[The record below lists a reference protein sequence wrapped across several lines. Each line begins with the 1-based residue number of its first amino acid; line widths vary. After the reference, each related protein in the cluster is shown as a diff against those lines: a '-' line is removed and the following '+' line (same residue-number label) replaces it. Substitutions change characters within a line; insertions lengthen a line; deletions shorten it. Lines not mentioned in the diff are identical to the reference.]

1 MGKRKPEAEPESES
15 DVEFEDDD
23 LRREMEM
30 DADAGGGGDG
40 GDDDDALEDE
50 DDELE
55 AEMAAL
61 ESSRRERGYKKL
73 ENRAFVNN
81 KEGLRASLDGTRAP
95 HRARARR
102 LPSSSRARG
111 VRPGGST
118 DRPRRRTIRFS
129 PDERNESLPSL
140 VVALS
145 RAPRPRLASASADF
159 QWTKKAKWIDHMVV
173 AGTKTAET
181 LADVNDD
188 LARETHFYEHALRSA
203 EVAIK
208 NLKEI
213 GVAVKRPDDFYAEM
227 VKSDEHMKRVRAELI
242 FEQTSQETREERRKA
257 REQKRYGKQVQAEK
271 IKERTLKKK
280 ESIKNLD
287 KWRKQRK
294 QNGFADDGK
303 APDGFEDAPRQKERG
318 GSRGGG
324 GQHGRSTPESQK
336 KREFKNE
343 KFGFGGRK
351 RVRRRRRRRAN
362 GRTSAVFFSFRFVT
376 FATFP
381 ARIDSKLETR
391 NSIDHRRAQ
400 GVLPASLEAWRK
412 GHLLL
417 YGVYPALKRLKVPP
431 AVVGSLDP
439 WRAFARAHI
448 ERASRHAPRIFH
460 CLGER
465 RRRHYASGQ
474 TMLVLFDP
482 TRFRRRLLETR
493 NARAALRPDVLSSS
507 PSPSLR
513 R

>member
-1 MGKRKPEAEPESES
+1 MGKRKPEAEAESES

-30 DADAGGGGDG
+30 DADADAGGGGD

-95 HRARARR
+95 RSRALVASLPHRARAG
-102 LPSSSRARG
+102 L
-111 VRPGGST
+111 GST

-188 LARETHFYEHALRSA
+188 LARETHFYERALRSA

-318 GSRGGG
+318 GV
-324 GQHGRSTPESQK
+324 Q
-336 KREFKNE
+336 
-343 KFGFGGRK
+343 
-351 RVRRRRRRRAN
+351 RRRRAARAVHA
-362 GRTSAVFFSFRFVT
+362 GVAEEARVQERKVWLRRSQEGTSSSSSRERSHFCRFFFVSFRHVRDFSRSNRLET
-376 FATFP
+376 
-381 ARIDSKLETR
+381 RDSKLDR
-391 NSIDHRRAQ
+391 S
-400 GVLPASLEAWRK
+400 
-412 GHLLL
+412 
-417 YGVYPALKRLKVPP
+417 
-431 AVVGSLDP
+431 
-439 WRAFARAHI
+439 
-448 ERASRHAPRIFH
+448 
-460 CLGER
+460 
-465 RRRHYASGQ
+465 
-474 TMLVLFDP
+474 
-482 TRFRRRLLETR
+482 
-493 NARAALRPDVLSSS
+493 
-507 PSPSLR
+507 
-513 R
+513 